1 MLVHFYGS
9 LFYIRAE
16 YPMTD
21 RGNYSPEVFH
31 RFYTPSLIFANI
43 LCLTDFWFR
52 MHRLLRSPSVQHIT
66 FNRGFDDKF
75 ISGPELI
82 KSILPINAEPPR
94 EMLQS
99 SLSTIVEKECG
110 TLESVIATERSAG
123 KVPKPLSG
131 PGIEKEAPIFNT
143 FGTHW
148 FEHKGVQCQVMIDM
162 ADRFESP
169 TDI

>member
-1 MLVHFYGS
+1 MS
-9 LFYIRAE
+9 
-16 YPMTD
+16 D
-21 RGNYSPEVFH
+21 RGNYNPEVFR